1 MTRVCIM
8 AAAGRYPMLSA
19 TGQVISMSNVSL
31 LALSQAMS
39 MKLIASGHPTTA
51 QHAVLVDLI
60 TDFEAE
66 LRGEVNLHN
75 FLTSDLGS
83 PLPLHISLS
92 RPLSL
97 PTADKDTFLEKITH
111 TIHAGGIAPFI
122 VRPNSLKWFK
132 SPDSNRTFLV
142 LRVASNS
149 SAGGEDKAAK
159 DLNPELMSL
168 LTRCNAAVIT
178 FDQPA
183 LYQRNQNGPA
193 GNEFHISIAWTFDQ
207 PDDEASQR
215 TVERFKKAKLGIQSW
230 EIDVPGV
237 KAKIG
242 NVVNHI
248 ALKGSGRDNT
258 VSEFFES

>member
-1 MTRVCIM
+1 M
-8 AAAGRYPMLSA
+8 AAADRYPMLSA
-19 TGQVISMSNVSL
+19 TGQVISTLNVSL

-39 MKLIASGHPTTA
+39 IKLIASGHPTAA

-60 TDFEAE
+60 TNIEAE

-75 FLTSDLGS
+75 FLISDLGS

-92 RPLSL
+92 RPISL
-97 PTADKDTFLEKITH
+97 PTADKDNFLEKITH
-111 TIHAGGIAPFI
+111 TIHTSGTAPFI

-142 LRVASNS
+142 LRVASNA
-149 SAGGEDKAAK
+149 SAGSEDDAAK

-168 LTRCNAAVIT
+168 LTRCNTVVT
-178 FDQPA
+178 SFDQPA
-183 LYQRNQNGPA
+183 LYQQNQNGPA

-215 TVERFKKAKLGIQSW
+215 TVEVFKQARLGIQSW

-248 ALKGSGRDNT
+248 ALKGSGRDNR
-258 VSEFFES
+258 VSKLFES